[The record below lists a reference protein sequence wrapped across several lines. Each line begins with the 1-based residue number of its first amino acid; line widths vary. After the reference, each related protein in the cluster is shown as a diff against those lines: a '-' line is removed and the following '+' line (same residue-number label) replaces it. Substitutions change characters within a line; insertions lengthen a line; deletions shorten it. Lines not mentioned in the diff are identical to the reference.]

1 MRYLLLIVVV
11 VLCLSLPQAGCEK
24 RRASKPRLGEVER
37 LPRVETVLLG
47 RPAKLEISRSYTA
60 TLEALEKAELTA
72 MVKGVVKDLSEDL
85 DIGRSAQKDEK
96 LFSLHVPDLVA
107 ELNNKAALVE
117 QNEKAEA
124 AAIQAVEVARAEVKE
139 TRALL
144 LRYEGDVEFRRAQ
157 HTRIAKLA
165 QGDTLSKQQLDE
177 AKLQLDASAS
187 ALAAASAQVT
197 TKENRL
203 EGAQKERALAA
214 ARVKAARTDEAKAR
228 VQVEFADI
236 VAPFHGVITK
246 RWVDS
251 GATVNA
257 GMPIFTFVRTD
268 KLRVILDV
276 PERDVPYLRAGP
288 DGNPA
293 RVRIPALKEAAG
305 TEELTGAIN
314 LMSAALDPVTRTLR
328 TEIHLPNKVGN
339 KVGLLKPQMT
349 GTAHVSLAVREA
361 LTVPA
366 SALVRSGDKLE
377 IYIVA
382 DPAGEPLRGTLKRVE
397 VQSGLDDG
405 MRVEI
410 RSDQLRGTELVVVKG
425 SGMLRPGEP
434 VLAVQ
439 ARIGE

>member
-1 MRYLLLIVVV
+1 M
-11 VLCLSLPQAGCEK
+11 
-24 RRASKPRLGEVER
+24 
-37 LPRVETVLLG
+37 
-47 RPAKLEISRSYTA
+47 
-60 TLEALEKAELTA
+60 
-72 MVKGVVKDLSEDL
+72 
-85 DIGRSAQKDEK
+85 
-96 LFSLHVPDLVA
+96 
-107 ELNNKAALVE
+107 
-117 QNEKAEA
+117 
-124 AAIQAVEVARAEVKE
+124 
-139 TRALL
+139 
-144 LRYEGDVEFRRAQ
+144 
-157 HTRIAKLA
+157 
-165 QGDTLSKQQLDE
+165 
-177 AKLQLDASAS
+177 
-187 ALAAASAQVT
+187 
-197 TKENRL
+197 
-203 EGAQKERALAA
+203 
-214 ARVKAARTDEAKAR
+214 
-228 VQVEFADI
+228 
-236 VAPFHGVITK
+236 
-246 RWVDS
+246 
-251 GATVNA
+251 
-257 GMPIFTFVRTD
+257 
-268 KLRVILDV
+268 ILDV